1 MKKQKIKT
9 IDKYGNLKNL
19 FFAGGY
25 ISGYTTYSD
34 SDRTY
39 DSMKL
44 ALENEVIDIMVFH
57 NTFNN
62 VKSPLP
68 ELLYDAFTS
77 HTPIACVYND
87 NGSAKTMIHV
97 YTNFTSTSSETK
109 VNNDFNL
116 TLQEKSKLPF

>member
-1 MKKQKIKT
+1 MKKQKIQT
-9 IDKYGNLKNL
+9 IDKSGNLKNL
-19 FFAGGY
+19 YFTGGY
-25 ISGYTTYSD
+25 ISNYITY

-57 NTFNN
+57 NTFN
-62 VKSPLP
+62 KEESPLP
-68 ELLYDAFTS
+68 KLLYDAFTT